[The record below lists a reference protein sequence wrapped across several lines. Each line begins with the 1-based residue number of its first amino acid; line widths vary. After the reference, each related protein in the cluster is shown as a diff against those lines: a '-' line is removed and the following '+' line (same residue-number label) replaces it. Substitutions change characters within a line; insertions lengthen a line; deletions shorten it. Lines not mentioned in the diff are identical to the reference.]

1 MFNLNFKNLKMNG
14 LFIILMIFSVPAYAN
29 DIEESMKDASKYY
42 NDGEYKNSV
51 ESLNYA
57 SQLIQQEVAG
67 KIEPFL
73 PKPLSGWTTPN
84 TNSQPMNASLFGG
97 AITTK
102 RQYNKKS
109 SSITVQIITDSQLIQ
124 SMSTVFTNPMFT
136 TSNGGRL
143 ERINRQKAIVKFTP
157 DTKSGKI
164 EIIAAN
170 RFLVL
175 VEGQEITKKELK
187 DYAGAIDYEKLIS
200 LP

>member
-1 MFNLNFKNLKMNG
+1 MFNLNIKNLKMNG

-29 DIEESMKDASKYY
+29 DIEDSMKEAYKYY
-42 NDGEYKNSV
+42 KAGEYKYSV

-57 SQLIQQEVAG
+57 SQLIQQEVAEG
-67 KIEPFL
+67 LEPFL
-73 PKPLSGWTTPN
+73 PKPLSGWTTA
-84 TNSQPMNASLFGG
+84 SQTTNASLFGG

-102 RQYNKKS
+102 RQYNNKS

-124 SMSTVFTNPMFT
+124 NMMAIYSNPMLT
-136 TSNGGRL
+136 TSDGGKL
-143 ERINRQKAIVKFTP
+143 ERIKREKAIVKFDP
-157 DTKSGKI
+157 YSKKGKL
-164 EIIAAN
+164 EIIVAD

-187 DYAGAIDYEKLIS
+187 DYASAIDYEKLKS

>member
-1 MFNLNFKNLKMNG
+1 MFDLNFKNLKMNG

-29 DIEESMKDASKYY
+29 DIEESMKEAFKYY
-42 NDGEYKNSV
+42 TDGEYQNSV

-73 PKPLSGWTTPN
+73 PKPLTGWAISN
-84 TNSQPMNASLFGG
+84 TNSQTMNASLLGG

-109 SSITVQIITDSQLIQ
+109 SSITVQIITDSPLIQ
-124 SMSTVFTNPMFT
+124 STTMMFTNHMFT
-136 TSNGGRL
+136 TSDGGRL

-164 EIIAAN
+164 EIIVAD

-187 DYAGAIDYEKLIS
+187 DYASAIDYKKLIS